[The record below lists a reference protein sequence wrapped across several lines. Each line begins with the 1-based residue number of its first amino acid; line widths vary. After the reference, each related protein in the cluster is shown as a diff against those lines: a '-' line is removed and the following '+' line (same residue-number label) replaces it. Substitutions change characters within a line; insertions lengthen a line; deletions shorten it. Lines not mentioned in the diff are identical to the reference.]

1 MTRYKIVSR
10 ANTVALRLSV
20 CQLDGPTFGSRR
32 KRKYFHKYWIATNW
46 CESVLRFRD
55 DEYWSWKRSTD
66 FFSQYNY
73 EVIWFM
79 VLSEISYRYFKP
91 QGCQTGHCLL
101 SLCGPQEL
109 DHLQPF
115 LWRPKPGVFS
125 WGGGPSPAVFL
136 GWPKPA
142 NPNQTGFVSKPK
154 QSTSTST
161 LFWQERYIYGFAEAY
176 WANISSGYWF
186 GTFSFIRRWKTK
198 ITCEM
203 CECGEFSSVESG
215 TLCFCMWKV
224 ESFHLYGKKDNRLL
238 ENISMLTL

>member
-20 CQLDGPTFGSRR
+20 CQLDGPTFESRR
-32 KRKYFHKYWIATNW
+32 KRKYLHKYWIATNW

-55 DEYWSWKRSTD
+55 NESWSWKWSTD
-66 FFSQYNY
+66 FFPS
-73 EVIWFM
+73 ITMRLTFM
-79 VLSEISYRYFKP
+79 VLSEISYHYFKP

-101 SLCGPQEL
+101 SLRGPQEL

-115 LWRPKPGVFS
+115 LWRLKSGVFS

-142 NPNQTGFVSKPK
+142 NPDQTGFVSKPK
-154 QSTSTST
+154 QSTSTM
-161 LFWQERYIYGFAEAY
+161 LWQEREIYGSAKIY
-176 WANISSGYWF
+176 RANIYSGHWFGTF

-198 ITCEM
+198 LLVK
-203 CECGEFSSVESG
+203 CGEFGAVEG
-215 TLCFCMWKV
+215 GMFCFRMWKV
-224 ESFHLYGKKDNRLL
+224 LSFHLYVKKANRLL
-238 ENISMLTL
+238 ENVSMLTL

>member
-32 KRKYFHKYWIATNW
+32 KGKYLHKYWIATNW

-55 DEYWSWKRSTD
+55 NESWSWKRSTD

-154 QSTSTST
+154 QSTST
-161 LFWQERYIYGFAEAY
+161 LFWQEIYIYGFAEIY
-176 WANISSGYWF
+176 RANIYSGHWF
-186 GTFSFIRRWKTK
+186 GTVSFIRRWKTK
-198 ITCEM
+198 SLVKCVNVVNLARLKVARFVSA
-203 CECGEFSSVESG
+203 CGKSNLFIC
-215 TLCFCMWKV
+215 T
-224 ESFHLYGKKDNRLL
+224 GKKP
-238 ENISMLTL
+238 IAC

>member
-32 KRKYFHKYWIATNW
+32 KGKYLHKYWIATNW

-55 DEYWSWKRSTD
+55 NESWSWKRSTD

-154 QSTSTST
+154 QSTST
-161 LFWQERYIYGFAEAY
+161 LFWQERYIYGFAEIY
-176 WANISSGYWF
+176 RANIYSGHWF
-186 GTFSFIRRWKTK
+186 GTVSFIRRWKTK
-198 ITCEM
+198 SLVKCVNVVNLAQLKVARFVSA
-203 CECGEFSSVESG
+203 CGKSNLFI
-215 TLCFCMWKV
+215 CM
-224 ESFHLYGKKDNRLL
+224 GKKP
-238 ENISMLTL
+238 IAC

>member
-1 MTRYKIVSR
+1 MTGYKIVSR

-154 QSTSTST
+154 QSTST
-161 LFWQERYIYGFAEAY
+161 LFWQERYIYGFAEIY
-176 WANISSGYWF
+176 RANIYSGHWF
-186 GTFSFIRRWKTK
+186 GTVSFIRRWKTK
-198 ITCEM
+198 TLVKCVNVVNLARLKVARFVSA
-203 CECGEFSSVESG
+203 CGKPNLFIC
-215 TLCFCMWKV
+215 T
-224 ESFHLYGKKDNRLL
+224 GKKP
-238 ENISMLTL
+238 IAC

>member
-1 MTRYKIVSR
+1 MLTRWLSGCQSVSWTVQHLGPEER
-10 ANTVALRLSV
+10 GNIFTNIGLPQTDVNPFCGSETMNT
-20 CQLDGPTFGSRR
+20 GPGNGPL
-32 KRKYFHKYWIATNW
+32 I
-46 CESVLRFRD
+46 
-55 DEYWSWKRSTD
+55 
-66 FFSQYNY
+66 FSQYNY

-161 LFWQERYIYGFAEAY
+161 LFWQERYIYGFAEIY
-176 WANISSGYWF
+176 RANIYSGHWF
-186 GTFSFIRRWKTK
+186 GTVSFIRRWKTK
-198 ITCEM
+198 SLVKCVNVVNLARLKVARFVSA
-203 CECGEFSSVESG
+203 CGKSNLFIC
-215 TLCFCMWKV
+215 T
-224 ESFHLYGKKDNRLL
+224 GKKP
-238 ENISMLTL
+238 IAC